1 MYKLKLIKARS
12 YNGKVTATQANPFV
26 EVESKPDAEYLAGLG
41 IFKIIE
47 SPAEGS
53 GEQTLNIDKMKKDKL
68 VAFASE
74 NGIDI
79 SDCSDNKQRVAKI
92 KAALAES
99 PAEGSGES
107 DGEADFGEG

>member
-12 YNGKVTATQANPFV
+12 YNGKVNATQVNPFV
-26 EVESKPDAEYLAGLG
+26 EVESKSDAEYLVDLG
-41 IFKIIE
+41 IFEIIE

-53 GEQTLNIDKMKKDKL
+53 GSQTLNIDKMKKDEL
-68 VAFASE
+68 VAFAAE
-74 NGIDI
+74 NSIDI

-99 PAEGSGES
+99 PAEVSGEP
-107 DGEADFGEG
+107 DGEADFDEG